1 MPTVKGAKASTINKK
16 SNALMP
22 TLSTYVLTMQIET
35 PSITFSMNF
44 TLSIN
49 QQELISSLPDE
60 RLAHPFPRDSLPF
73 PMDKT
78 DDTLPTANQPETR
91 SCWLT

>member
-1 MPTVKGAKASTINKK
+1 
-16 SNALMP
+16 MP
-22 TLSTYVLTMQIET
+22 TLSTYVLTMHIET
-35 PSITFSMNF
+35 PSITFFMNF
-44 TLSIN
+44 TLSIT
-49 QQELISSLPDE
+49 QQELISNQMKNWPTHALE
-60 RLAHPFPRDSLPF
+60 ILFLF